1 MILKADKNLNTLIDF
16 RYKRK
21 FVAKRGGHGGNSNC
35 TGPRADDVIVKVP
48 LGTLVRD
55 DATGVRLADLTEDGQ
70 EYVCL
75 LYTSC
80 TVSLPEQYAVTV
92 VERPTDPND
101 ELGVQ
106 VAQLSI
112 SDPVN
117 KSMTMHVMVES
128 SKLTKELPDLNYRP
142 GGVMKDYF
150 AENLQNSGWQE
161 PVVSGELQNGKMYF
175 IKFSSYIADSV
186 GQKYD
191 GQIYACLLYTSWS

>member
-1 MILKADKNLNTLIDF
+1 MLRKILLLMSLVFILSIG
-16 RYKRK
+16 
-21 FVAKRGGHGGNSNC
+21 VACAAERTYEVTDGGC
-35 TGPRADDVIVKVP
+35 I
-48 LGTLVRD
+48 
-55 DATGVRLADLTEDGQ
+55 
-70 EYVCL
+70 
-75 LYTSC
+75 
-80 TVSLPEQYAVTV
+80 VSLPEQYAVTV

-161 PVVSGELQNGKMYF
+161 PVVAGELQNGKMYF

-191 GQIYACLLYTSWS
+191 GQIYATLKNGNLIYLMIMSKERALTCLLYTSDAADD

>member
-1 MILKADKNLNTLIDF
+1 MLRKILLLMSLIF
-16 RYKRK
+16 ILSIG
-21 FVAKRGGHGGNSNC
+21 VACAAERTYEVTDGGC
-35 TGPRADDVIVKVP
+35 I
-48 LGTLVRD
+48 
-55 DATGVRLADLTEDGQ
+55 
-70 EYVCL
+70 
-75 LYTSC
+75 
-80 TVSLPEQYAVTV
+80 VSLPEQYAVTV

-112 SDPVN
+112 SAPVN

-191 GQIYACLLYTSWS
+191 GQIYATLKNGNLIYLMIMSKERALTADEKTFLETTVKNLQFKDTVLVNTNAQNK

>member
-1 MILKADKNLNTLIDF
+1 MLRKILLVMNLILYF
-16 RYKRK
+16 QWALSALLKEHMK
-21 FVAKRGGHGGNSNC
+21 
-35 TGPRADDVIVKVP
+35 
-48 LGTLVRD
+48 
-55 DATGVRLADLTEDGQ
+55 
-70 EYVCL
+70 CL
-75 LYTSC
+75 MVVV

-191 GQIYACLLYTSWS
+191 GQIYATLKNGNLIYLMIMSKERALTADEKTFLETTVKNYSLKIMYW

>member
-1 MILKADKNLNTLIDF
+1 MLRKILLLMSLIF
-16 RYKRK
+16 ILSIG
-21 FVAKRGGHGGNSNC
+21 VACAAERTYEVTDGGC
-35 TGPRADDVIVKVP
+35 I
-48 LGTLVRD
+48 
-55 DATGVRLADLTEDGQ
+55 
-70 EYVCL
+70 
-75 LYTSC
+75 
-80 TVSLPEQYAVTV
+80 VSLPEQYVVTV

-128 SKLTKELPDLNYRP
+128 SKLTKELLDLNYRP

-161 PVVSGELQNGKMYF
+161 PVVAGELQNGKMNVEVE
-175 IKFSSYIADSV
+175 ADLFRIIIRWPV
-186 GQKYD
+186 EQNPVEEDKDEED
-191 GQIYACLLYTSWS
+191 GGVI

>member
-1 MILKADKNLNTLIDF
+1 MLRKILLVMSLIF
-16 RYKRK
+16 ILSIG
-21 FVAKRGGHGGNSNC
+21 VACAAERTYEVTDGGC
-35 TGPRADDVIVKVP
+35 I
-48 LGTLVRD
+48 
-55 DATGVRLADLTEDGQ
+55 
-70 EYVCL
+70 
-75 LYTSC
+75 
-80 TVSLPEQYAVTV
+80 VSLPEQYAVTV

-161 PVVSGELQNGKMYF
+161 PVVAGELQNGKIYF

-191 GQIYACLLYTSWS
+191 GQIYACLLYTSPSPRD

>member
-1 MILKADKNLNTLIDF
+1 MA
-16 RYKRK
+16 
-21 FVAKRGGHGGNSNC
+21 G
-35 TGPRADDVIVKVP
+35 
-48 LGTLVRD
+48 
-55 DATGVRLADLTEDGQ
+55 
-70 EYVCL
+70 
-75 LYTSC
+75 C

-150 AENLQNSGWQE
+150 C
-161 PVVSGELQNGKMYF
+161 GKSA
-175 IKFSSYIADSV
+175 KQRLAGAGS
-186 GQKYD
+186 
-191 GQIYACLLYTSWS
+191 LR

>member
-1 MILKADKNLNTLIDF
+1 MLRKILLSMSLIF
-16 RYKRK
+16 I
-21 FVAKRGGHGGNSNC
+21 FSIGVACAAERTYEVTDGG
-35 TGPRADDVIVKVP
+35 
-48 LGTLVRD
+48 
-55 DATGVRLADLTEDGQ
+55 
-70 EYVCL
+70 
-75 LYTSC
+75 C

-161 PVVSGELQNGKMYF
+161 PVVAGELQNGKMYF

-191 GQIYACLLYTSWS
+191 GQIYATLKNGNLIYLMIMSKERALTADEKTFLETTVKNLQFKDTVLVNTNAQNK

>member
-1 MILKADKNLNTLIDF
+1 MLRKILLLMSLIF
-16 RYKRK
+16 ILSIG
-21 FVAKRGGHGGNSNC
+21 VACAAERTYEVTDGGC
-35 TGPRADDVIVKVP
+35 I
-48 LGTLVRD
+48 
-55 DATGVRLADLTEDGQ
+55 
-70 EYVCL
+70 
-75 LYTSC
+75 
-80 TVSLPEQYAVTV
+80 VSLPEQYAVTV

-161 PVVSGELQNGKMYF
+161 PVVAGELQNGKMYF

-186 GQKYD
+186 GQ
-191 GQIYACLLYTSWS
+191 IYATLKNGNLIYLMIMSKERALTADEKIFLETTVKNLQFKDAILVNTNAQNK

>member
-1 MILKADKNLNTLIDF
+1 MLRKILLVMNLIFILSMGVVCAAERTYEVTD
-16 RYKRK
+16 
-21 FVAKRGGHGGNSNC
+21 GGC
-35 TGPRADDVIVKVP
+35 I
-48 LGTLVRD
+48 
-55 DATGVRLADLTEDGQ
+55 
-70 EYVCL
+70 
-75 LYTSC
+75 
-80 TVSLPEQYAVTV
+80 VSLPEQYAVTV

-101 ELGVQ
+101 ELGVR

-161 PVVSGELQNGKMYF
+161 PVVAGELQNGKMYF

-191 GQIYACLLYTSWS
+191 GQIYATLKNGNLIYLMIMSKERALTADEKTFLETTVKNLQFKDTVLVNTNAQNK

>member
-1 MILKADKNLNTLIDF
+1 MLRKILLVMNLIFILSMGVVCAAERTYEVPD
-16 RYKRK
+16 
-21 FVAKRGGHGGNSNC
+21 GG
-35 TGPRADDVIVKVP
+35 
-48 LGTLVRD
+48 
-55 DATGVRLADLTEDGQ
+55 
-70 EYVCL
+70 
-75 LYTSC
+75 C

-161 PVVSGELQNGKMYF
+161 PVVSGELQNGKMYVEVE
-175 IKFSSYIADSV
+175 ADLFRIIIRWPV
-186 GQKYD
+186 EQNPVEEDKDEED
-191 GQIYACLLYTSWS
+191 GGVI

>member
-1 MILKADKNLNTLIDF
+1 MLRKILLLMSLIF
-16 RYKRK
+16 ILSIG
-21 FVAKRGGHGGNSNC
+21 VACAAERTYEVTDGGC
-35 TGPRADDVIVKVP
+35 I
-48 LGTLVRD
+48 
-55 DATGVRLADLTEDGQ
+55 
-70 EYVCL
+70 
-75 LYTSC
+75 
-80 TVSLPEQYAVTV
+80 VSLPEQYAVTV

-150 AENLQNSGWQE
+150 AENLQNSG
-161 PVVSGELQNGKMYF
+161 
-175 IKFSSYIADSV
+175 
-186 GQKYD
+186 
-191 GQIYACLLYTSWS
+191 

>member
-1 MILKADKNLNTLIDF
+1 MLRKILLVMNLIFIL
-16 RYKRK
+16 
-21 FVAKRGGHGGNSNC
+21 SM
-35 TGPRADDVIVKVP
+35 
-48 LGTLVRD
+48 
-55 DATGVRLADLTEDGQ
+55 GVVCAAERTYEVTDG
-70 EYVCL
+70 
-75 LYTSC
+75 
-80 TVSLPEQYAVTV
+80 EQYAVTV

-161 PVVSGELQNGKMYF
+161 PVVAGELQNGKMYF

-191 GQIYACLLYTSWS
+191 GQIYATLKNGNLIYLMIMSKERALTADEKTFLETTVKNLQFKDTVLVNTNAQNK

>member
-1 MILKADKNLNTLIDF
+1 MPD
-16 RYKRK
+16 
-21 FVAKRGGHGGNSNC
+21 GG
-35 TGPRADDVIVKVP
+35 
-48 LGTLVRD
+48 
-55 DATGVRLADLTEDGQ
+55 
-70 EYVCL
+70 
-75 LYTSC
+75 C

-191 GQIYACLLYTSWS
+191 GQIYATLKNGNLIYLMIMSKERALTADEKTFLETTVKNLQFKDNVLVNTNAQNK

>member
-1 MILKADKNLNTLIDF
+1 MLRKILLVMNLIFILSMGVVCAAERTYEVTD
-16 RYKRK
+16 
-21 FVAKRGGHGGNSNC
+21 GGC
-35 TGPRADDVIVKVP
+35 I
-48 LGTLVRD
+48 
-55 DATGVRLADLTEDGQ
+55 
-70 EYVCL
+70 
-75 LYTSC
+75 
-80 TVSLPEQYAVTV
+80 VSLPEQYAVTV

-161 PVVSGELQNGKMYF
+161 PVVAGELQNGKMYF
-175 IKFSSYIADSV
+175 IKFSSV

-191 GQIYACLLYTSWS
+191 GQIYATLKNGNLIYLMIMSKERALTADEKTFLETTVKNLQFKDTVLVNTNAQNK

>member
-1 MILKADKNLNTLIDF
+1 MLRKILLLMSLSFILSIG
-16 RYKRK
+16 
-21 FVAKRGGHGGNSNC
+21 VACAAERTYEVTDGGC
-35 TGPRADDVIVKVP
+35 I
-48 LGTLVRD
+48 
-55 DATGVRLADLTEDGQ
+55 
-70 EYVCL
+70 
-75 LYTSC
+75 
-80 TVSLPEQYAVTV
+80 VSLPEQYAVTV

-161 PVVSGELQNGKMYF
+161 PVVAGELQNWKMYF

-191 GQIYACLLYTSWS
+191 GQIYATLKNGNLIYLMIMSKERALTADEKTFLETTVKNLQFKDTVLVNTNAQNK

>member
-1 MILKADKNLNTLIDF
+1 MLRKILLVMNLIFILSMGVVCAAERTYEVTD
-16 RYKRK
+16 
-21 FVAKRGGHGGNSNC
+21 GGC
-35 TGPRADDVIVKVP
+35 I
-48 LGTLVRD
+48 
-55 DATGVRLADLTEDGQ
+55 
-70 EYVCL
+70 
-75 LYTSC
+75 
-80 TVSLPEQYAVTV
+80 VSLPEQYAVTV

-161 PVVSGELQNGKMYF
+161 PVVAGELQNGKMYF

-191 GQIYACLLYTSWS
+191 GQIYATLKNGNLIYLMIMSKEDRKSVV

>member
-1 MILKADKNLNTLIDF
+1 MLRKILLLMSLSFILSIG
-16 RYKRK
+16 
-21 FVAKRGGHGGNSNC
+21 VACAAERTYEVTDGGC
-35 TGPRADDVIVKVP
+35 I
-48 LGTLVRD
+48 
-55 DATGVRLADLTEDGQ
+55 
-70 EYVCL
+70 
-75 LYTSC
+75 
-80 TVSLPEQYAVTV
+80 VSLPEQYAVTV

-106 VAQLSI
+106 VEQLSI

-191 GQIYACLLYTSWS
+191 GQIYATLKNGNLIYLMIISKERALTADEKTFLETTVKNLQFKDAILVNTNAQNK

>member
-1 MILKADKNLNTLIDF
+1 MMLRKILLLMSLIF
-16 RYKRK
+16 ILSIG
-21 FVAKRGGHGGNSNC
+21 VACAAERTYEVPDGGC
-35 TGPRADDVIVKVP
+35 I
-48 LGTLVRD
+48 
-55 DATGVRLADLTEDGQ
+55 
-70 EYVCL
+70 
-75 LYTSC
+75 
-80 TVSLPEQYAVTV
+80 VSLPEQYAVTV

-161 PVVSGELQNGKMYF
+161 PVVAGELQNGKMYF

-191 GQIYACLLYTSWS
+191 GQIYATLKNGNLIYLMFLLAFLISVRSPCTALR

>member
-1 MILKADKNLNTLIDF
+1 MLRKILLVMNLIFILSMGVVCAAERTYEVTD
-16 RYKRK
+16 
-21 FVAKRGGHGGNSNC
+21 GGC
-35 TGPRADDVIVKVP
+35 I
-48 LGTLVRD
+48 
-55 DATGVRLADLTEDGQ
+55 
-70 EYVCL
+70 
-75 LYTSC
+75 
-80 TVSLPEQYAVTV
+80 VSLPEQYAVTV

-161 PVVSGELQNGKMYF
+161 PVVAGELQNGKMYF

-186 GQKYD
+186 GQ
-191 GQIYACLLYTSWS
+191 IYATLKNGNLIYLMIMSKERALTADEKTFLETTVKNLQFKDTVLVNTNAQNK

>member
-1 MILKADKNLNTLIDF
+1 MLRKILLSMSLIF
-16 RYKRK
+16 I
-21 FVAKRGGHGGNSNC
+21 FSIGVACAAERTYEVTDGG
-35 TGPRADDVIVKVP
+35 
-48 LGTLVRD
+48 
-55 DATGVRLADLTEDGQ
+55 
-70 EYVCL
+70 
-75 LYTSC
+75 C

-117 KSMTMHVMVES
+117 NVMVES

-161 PVVSGELQNGKMYF
+161 PVVAGELQNGKMYF

-191 GQIYACLLYTSWS
+191 GQIYATLKNGNLIYLMIMSKERALTADEKTFLETTVKNLQFKDAILVNTNAQNK

>member
-1 MILKADKNLNTLIDF
+1 MLRKILLLMSLSFILSIG
-16 RYKRK
+16 
-21 FVAKRGGHGGNSNC
+21 VACAAERTYEVTDGGC
-35 TGPRADDVIVKVP
+35 I
-48 LGTLVRD
+48 
-55 DATGVRLADLTEDGQ
+55 
-70 EYVCL
+70 
-75 LYTSC
+75 
-80 TVSLPEQYAVTV
+80 VSLPEQYAVTV

-112 SDPVN
+112 SAPVN

-191 GQIYACLLYTSWS
+191 GQIYATLKNGNLIYLMIMSKERALTADEKTFLETTVKNLQFKDTVLVNTNAQNK